1 MLCEFSG
8 KGYSVAFDPLDG
20 SSIVDSNFAVGTIFG
35 VWPGAELKGIKGKD
49 MVCCIVICRLVHQI
63 AMELQPAK

>member
-1 MLCEFSG
+1 MVSQFSG

-20 SSIVDSNFAVGTIFG
+20 SSIVDSNFVVGTIFG

-49 MVCCIVICRLVHQI
+49 MVCYIAVRMLVQ
-63 AMELQPAK
+63 